1 MEYTVISKDSPV
13 QMDTGRTFVL
23 VLLLCLGTVHA
34 VPVHAQVV
42 IEDTVD
48 VRDQRPNV
56 QSVTSSSTDGDSLF
70 RTPLPVQLQT
80 KRSQRWVQQSS

>member
-1 MEYTVISKDSPV
+1 
-13 QMDTGRTFVL
+13 MDTGRTFVL

-42 IEDTVD
+42 IEDTVEDTVD